1 MGTSTLC
8 PRASPQHTWPHQ
20 LDQREHGLTLP
31 GVASIPR
38 VQLARGPP
46 GLPFLL
52 SEVGWA
58 LVGGSPPE
66 RLKAL
71 PGTALTPHLDA
82 CWWAPCKT
90 SPVALTATPSRG
102 ICSLFHGR
110 RIWGLAGVTC
120 PRRAQLLVAERAG
133 SRVGTGCP
141 QLLGEGVL
149 DPTWVASA
157 SWSRRGRGRSL

>member
-8 PRASPQHTWPHQ
+8 PRASPQHTRPHQ

-82 CWWAPCKT
+82 CWRAPRKT
-90 SPVALTATPSRG
+90 SPVALTATPSG
-102 ICSLFHGR
+102 GVCSLYFTGGEFGAWQASLAPGVHSYKWQRELGPEL
-110 RIWGLAGVTC
+110 GLGALNC
-120 PRRAQLLVAERAG
+120 
-133 SRVGTGCP
+133 
-141 QLLGEGVL
+141 
-149 DPTWVASA
+149 
-157 SWSRRGRGRSL
+157 